1 MSPDTAGEYSRR
13 AALALAGGVTVGLAG
28 CLGGSTTTHGWQRV
42 SSPTKK
48 ALRDVVFTGR
58 GPVAAGEGGRV
69 LARTDDDWE
78 TVVER
83 GPGNA
88 SNGLTGAATTG
99 DGERVWVC
107 GDSGAVGR
115 YDVRSEAII
124 DHSAPKGKTSSWADV
139 AVVGRAG
146 DERVLLLNGSG
157 ELLTG
162 RVSGGSVRWGT
173 VTKPSGGD
181 SADAIAARPRASYL
195 CDSTGSVYR
204 GSANGQWRSVGI
216 DDVSTT
222 LHDVAMLD
230 AETVTVVGDDG
241 SVFVYD
247 GYDWLA
253 VASVGNALHAVDR
266 RGGRGVAV
274 GPGGTVVAAD
284 GTEWTE
290 SDTPVSTTLHGV
302 ALGTVE
308 YADVAVGAD
317 GTVLENFA

>member
-1 MSPDTAGEYSRR
+1 MTLDTNHCSRR
-13 AALALAGGVTVGLAG
+13 EALALAGTAVGIGLAG
-28 CLGGSTTTHGWQRV
+28 CLGSSTTGHGWQRV
-42 SSPTKK
+42 SSSTNE
-48 ALRDVVFTGR
+48 ALHDVVFTTR
-58 GPVAAGEGGRV
+58 GPVAVGESGRV
-69 LARTDDDWE
+69 VTRTDDDWA

-88 SNGLTGAATTG
+88 SNGLTGAATTAG
-99 DGERVWVC
+99 GERVWVC

-115 YDVRSEAII
+115 YDVESEEIT
-124 DHSAPKGKTSSWADV
+124 DHSAPKEKTSSWEDV

-146 DERVLLLNGSG
+146 GERVRLLNGSG

-162 RVSGGSVRWGT
+162 RVAEGGVQWGQ

-204 GSANGQWRSVGI
+204 GSPNGQWRSVGI

-253 VASVGNALHAVDR
+253 VASAETALHAVDR

-274 GPGGTVVAAD
+274 GPGGTVLAVD
-284 GTEWTE
+284 GTEWSTSE
-290 SDTPVSTTLHGV
+290 TPVSTTLHGV
-302 ALGTVE
+302 ALGTIE

-317 GTVLENFA
+317 GTVLENFS

>member
-1 MSPDTAGEYSRR
+1 MSPDTTHGYSRR
-13 AALALAGGVTVGLAG
+13 AALALAGSVTVGLAG
-28 CLGGSTTTHGWQRV
+28 CLGDSTTNHGWQRV

-48 ALRDVVFTGR
+48 ALRDVVFTSR

-69 LARTDDDWE
+69 LARTDEDWE

-88 SNGLTGAATTG
+88 SNGLTGAATTAG
-99 DGERVWVC
+99 GERVWVC

-115 YDVRSEAII
+115 YDVAEGKIT

-139 AVVGRAG
+139 AVVGPAG
-146 DERVLLLNGSG
+146 DERVRLLNGSG

-204 GSANGQWRSVGI
+204 RSSNGRWRSVGI
-216 DDVSTT
+216 DGVSTT

-253 VASVGNALHAVDR
+253 VVSAGNALHAVDR

-284 GTEWTE
+284 DTEWTQSE
-290 SDTPVSTTLHGV
+290 TPVSTTLHGV

-308 YADVAVGAD
+308 YADVAVGVD
-317 GTVLENFA
+317 GTILENFA